1 MAWKELTKE
10 DVIANIKAE
19 INNNT
24 DMDKGIIDCVIDLEA
39 GVIRLRARVNG
50 QVYQGTGDTK
60 DDAIAD
66 VVTQVMSGMRR

>member
-1 MAWKELTKE
+1 MTWKELTKE
-10 DVIANIKAE
+10 DVIANVKAE

-39 GVIRLRARVNG
+39 GMVRLRARVNG

-60 DDAIAD
+60 DDAIDD
-66 VVTQVMSGMRR
+66 VVSQVMSGMRR

>member
-19 INNNT
+19 INNT
-24 DMDKGIIDCVIDLEA
+24 DMNKGIIDCVIDLEA

-50 QVYQGTGDTK
+50 QVYRGTGDTK
-60 DDAIAD
+60 DDAIDD
-66 VVTQVMSGMRR
+66 VVAQVMCGMRR